1 MATSNNANNNGLDN
15 PRTMAPPDLGLLEQ
29 PSPANTYPAKMNNLI
44 KPLGN
49 EIKDAALNNPNQ
61 KLLQMTMTGVQSQ
74 AGAGGTSNGGGG
86 GGVSV
91 LNKLRNLNDDDVKNK
106 LMAAVT

>member
-15 PRTMAPPDLGLLEQ
+15 PRTMAPPDLGLFEQ
-29 PSPANTYPAKMNNLI
+29 PSPASTYPAKINNLI

-61 KLLQMTMTGVQSQ
+61 KLLQMTMTGAQS
-74 AGAGGTSNGGGG
+74 
-86 GGVSV
+86 
-91 LNKLRNLNDDDVKNK
+91 
-106 LMAAVT
+106 

>member
-15 PRTMAPPDLGLLEQ
+15 PRTMAPPDLDLLEQ
-29 PSPANTYPAKMNNLI
+29 PSPASTYPAKMNNLI

-61 KLLQMTMTGVQSQ
+61 KLLQMTMTGTQSKV
-74 AGAGGTSNGGGG
+74 AAGGSSG

-91 LNKLRNLNDDDVKNK
+91 FNKLRILNDDDVKNK